1 MIHVRMVFLESIPSA
16 FLSSLDLLNVLG
28 IDPPQDA
35 RKRAREKSYCLL
47 CTPEEW
53 IPCFQ
58 KTEHHFTPSLL
69 Q

>member
-35 RKRAREKSYCLL
+35 PTCQGKELL
-47 CTPEEW
+47 PAL
-53 IPCFQ
+53 
-58 KTEHHFTPSLL
+58 HSGRVDSLL
-69 Q
+69 PGD